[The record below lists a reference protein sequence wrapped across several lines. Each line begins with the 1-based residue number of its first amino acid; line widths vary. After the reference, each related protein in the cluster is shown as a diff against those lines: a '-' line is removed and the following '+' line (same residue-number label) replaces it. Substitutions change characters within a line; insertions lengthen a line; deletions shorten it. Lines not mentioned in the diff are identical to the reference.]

1 MKGIEL
7 LGLLAKAKKVRVSQY
22 TDYKF
27 TCPMG
32 ATFAELQF
40 GTREVVGGVKRIHQ
54 KSDLLKF
61 KVDALEKKY
70 NVIANEFDSNVRD
83 LSEGWH
89 DFDYARQIELKP
101 LVSYSLQ
108 KEEMKLLDNKAID
121 LSNCFSVLNMVKST
135 LDYEESVSMKEDP
148 KRFFDI
154 FDSSIYNAA
163 IYSNGTTHHVCV
175 TKEDKVNDKPVICKH
190 KILSFK
196 GCTLAQLKN
205 WLQTKEGYDEVR
217 ANLYQKGYTYK
228 TKKI

>member
-1 MKGIEL
+1 MKGFEL

-40 GTREVVGGVKRIHQ
+40 GVVQRWPNWQVCQ
-54 KSDLLKF
+54 KSDVYRF
-61 KVDALEKKY
+61 KVEAL
-70 NVIANEFDSNVRD
+70 
-83 LSEGWH
+83 
-89 DFDYARQIELKP
+89 
-101 LVSYSLQ
+101 
-108 KEEMKLLDNKAID
+108 
-121 LSNCFSVLNMVKST
+121 
-135 LDYEESVSMKEDP
+135 
-148 KRFFDI
+148 
-154 FDSSIYNAA
+154 
-163 IYSNGTTHHVCV
+163 HVCV
-175 TKEDKVNDKPVICKH
+175 TKEDKVNGKPVICKH

-228 TKKI
+228 TQKL